1 MTTSMSDN
9 LADSVG
15 DGPTGGQADILP
27 LPGPEVKPKSPG
39 GPGSGAS
46 GPAWQAKAAEPSPTK
61 AFVRSHPA
69 YFIAFGGGAGLSPV
83 APGTAGTLAA
93 FPLFWL
99 FDFFLDPV
107 SFLLLISFMFIIG
120 IWACSK
126 TGKALGNHD
135 HGGMVWDEITA
146 FLLVLF
152 FTPHNLIWQ
161 AFAFLLFRLF
171 DIIKPPPIRYYDQ
184 KLRGG
189 FGVMFDDLLA
199 AFLTLLC
206 LAVWK
211 AFGT

>member
-1 MTTSMSDN
+1 MTTSVPDD
-9 LADSVG
+9 LARG
-15 DGPTGGQADILP
+15 RPDGLP
-27 LPGPEVKPKSPG
+27 LPEPEIEPEGYGGTGTERSALALHSKAVKSSPD
-39 GPGSGAS
+39 
-46 GPAWQAKAAEPSPTK
+46 KV
-61 AFVRSHPA
+61 FVRSHPA

-93 FPLFWL
+93 FPIFWL
-99 FDFFLDPV
+99 CDYLLDPV
-107 SFLLLISFMFIIG
+107 KFLLLINAMFIIG

-126 TGKALGNHD
+126 TGKALGSHD

-152 FTPHNLIWQ
+152 LTPHNLIWQ

-206 LAVWK
+206 LAFWK

>member
-1 MTTSMSDN
+1 MTISMPDNGADSMS
-9 LADSVG
+9 
-15 DGPTGGQADILP
+15 PGGIGGRSGGLS
-27 LPGPEVKPKSPG
+27 LPGPEIEPRRPA
-39 GPGSGAS
+39 GSGNEVPRLAPPS
-46 GPAWQAKAAEPSPTK
+46 GAAKPNPDK
-61 AFVRSHPA
+61 AFVRSRPA

-93 FPLFWL
+93 FPLFWV
-99 FDFFLDPV
+99 FDYFLDPV
-107 SFLLLISFMFIIG
+107 KFLLLISAMFIIG
-120 IWACSK
+120 IWACSA
-126 TGKALGNHD
+126 TGKALGSHD

-152 FTPHNLIWQ
+152 LTPNNLIWQ

-206 LAVWK
+206 LAAWK
-211 AFGT
+211 KFGI